1 MVSFITLFCKVTFLV
16 KFYWSIYTEK
26 CIYHKCS
33 IGRISTS
40 GLIFVISNQ
49 IKKQNMTRSPDIPP
63 DTCPQKWPLPLFS
76 KTILPFF
83 ELYYIKIL
91 KYLLLKGTIYFL
103 TFRTKLIIYLFTIW
117 KENMYCWPTVAYA
130 WYFKIFGWK
139 FSKNI
144 PSWALVTFSRVTSG
158 LVLLCIWCFG
168 FQGGV

>member
-1 MVSFITLFCKVTFLV
+1 MFNRKNFHKWAHLCNKQSDQKAEHDQKSWHPPRHLSPEGTTFL
-16 KFYWSIYTEK
+16 I
-26 CIYHKCS
+26 
-33 IGRISTS
+33 
-40 GLIFVISNQ
+40 
-49 IKKQNMTRSPDIPP
+49 
-63 DTCPQKWPLPLFS
+63 S

-103 TFRTKLIIYLFTIW
+103 MFRTKLIIYLFTIW

-144 PSWALVTFSRVTSG
+144 LSWALVTFSRVTSG